1 MSVNLRRVA
10 PQEVKALSLDPID
23 DKTRAQAAAIV
34 KDVKE
39 GGEAKFLEIATKF
52 GDIKEGTFR
61 LYALIQTQKWWRSCG
76 DFEYCVIHKSRALF

>member
-1 MSVNLRRVA
+1 MSVTLRRVA

-39 GGEAKFLEIATKF
+39 GGEAKLLEIATKF
-52 GDIKEGTFR
+52 GDIKEGK
-61 LYALIQTQKWWRSCG
+61 I
-76 DFEYCVIHKSRALF
+76 